1 MTKIIPF
8 DGVKHADQTNVCC
21 LMVHQIEV
29 LLEPNSHY
37 QTYQRRCDEFQ
48 RNNQKQTI
56 SYKNRQKKYTHF
68 GPSNSFNTE
77 PSKSLLKSTNTT
89 NIPITIGKKTSLWK
103 HNQETEK
110 KILNP

>member
-8 DGVKHADQTNVCC
+8 DGVKHADQTDVCC

-56 SYKNRQKKYTHF
+56 SYKNRQKNARNLAHQI
-68 GPSNSFNTE
+68 
-77 PSKSLLKSTNTT
+77 LLIQNHQSH
-89 NIPITIGKKTSLWK
+89 S
-103 HNQETEK
+103 
-110 KILNP
+110 